1 MSQNHPLNFTNFSKV
16 VRALKN
22 YVIHSKYCFYS
33 LSKFPVVEHICGFI
47 INETASYW
55 NPLRENNQTS
65 TKTFQNIK
73 EGTLLYFEKINILKN
88 LPKTGLSSIKWTLS
102 LASIIVGLNFW
113 FSILVSNI
121 CYWDYVFSVFF
132 CVTFKRYCY
141 VNSLMLGVY

>member
-1 MSQNHPLNFTNFSKV
+1 MSQNHPLNFTYFRKV
-16 VRALKN
+16 IRALKN

-33 LSKFPVVEHICGFI
+33 LSKFPVFEHICGFI
-47 INETASYW
+47 ILLKSLAWKQSNF
-55 NPLRENNQTS
+55 NQNFPEYKGRHFALFWEDQYS
-65 TKTFQNIK
+65 QKSSQNWIK
-73 EGTLLYFEKINILKN
+73 FNKL
-88 LPKTGLSSIKWTLS
+88 TLS

-121 CYWDYVFSVFF
+121 CCWDYVFSVFF